1 MEINAPLITIIIGAL
16 LDTLVGDPYWLPHPI
31 RVFGNSI
38 AWFEKRLN
46 TSENRQLKGG
56 IAWLLLCGV
65 TYLFFL
71 FLESFF
77 SGSTT
82 LLIAFGAIFFFYGLS
97 NRCLIEEGFK
107 VEKVLQS
114 GDLVAA
120 RKQLSMIVGR
130 QTEHLSPTQIRSA
143 VVETLSENLSDG
155 VVAPLFYFAIGGV
168 PLMMAYKMINTLD
181 SMVGYKNDKY
191 RDFGFVSAKM
201 DDVANFIPARLTALL
216 MAIVSLSWRAVQFI
230 LKYGN
235 SHSSPNSGYPE
246 SALAGVLDC
255 RLGGPNQYF
264 GVMVEKPYIGENPR
278 ELTHRDVVNCALIN
292 GKVAA
297 ICYVILMLLA
307 ILK

>member
-1 MEINAPLITIIIGAL
+1 
-16 LDTLVGDPYWLPHPI
+16 
-31 RVFGNSI
+31 
-38 AWFEKRLN
+38 
-46 TSENRQLKGG
+46 
-56 IAWLLLCGV
+56 
-65 TYLFFL
+65 
-71 FLESFF
+71 
-77 SGSTT
+77 
-82 LLIAFGAIFFFYGLS
+82 
-97 NRCLIEEGFK
+97 
-107 VEKVLQS
+107 
-114 GDLVAA
+114 
-120 RKQLSMIVGR
+120 
-130 QTEHLSPTQIRSA
+130 
-143 VVETLSENLSDG
+143 
-155 VVAPLFYFAIGGV
+155 
-168 PLMMAYKMINTLD
+168 MMAYKMINTLD